1 LVCYKA
7 AKGRFVVKG
16 VNFMRTNTLSWR
28 CVSSCLLLMSSVLLS
43 PSALAF
49 TDDEA
54 RKAILDLR
62 QQIRTMN
69 EANQRARIQL
79 SDQIEALGQ
88 EIVRLRGDL
97 EQLGRPAGAGGAA
110 GGRPADP
117 RSQDP
122 REQAAFEQ
130 SIESFRKAQYKE
142 TVQNLTAF
150 LTLYPDS
157 KLAPTAQ
164 FYLGSSRFAMKDFK
178 GAITTLQAMVQKFPT
193 EPRAADALLMVASSQ
208 IELNNRAGAKTTLQ
222 RIVKDYKGTPAAD
235 TATKRLPLLQ

>member
-1 LVCYKA
+1 
-7 AKGRFVVKG
+7 
-16 VNFMRTNTLSWR
+16 MRNKTVSWR
-28 CVSSCLLLMSSVLLS
+28 VASSCLLVLGSLTLS
-43 PSALAF
+43 QPVLAF
-49 TDDEA
+49 ADDDA
-54 RKAILDLR
+54 RKAILELR
-62 QQIRTMN
+62 QQIRTLN

-88 EIVRLRGDL
+88 EIVRLRADV
-97 EQLGRPAGAGGAA
+97 EQLGRPTAGPGARA
-110 GGRPADP
+110 PDP

-122 REQAAFEQ
+122 REQAAFDQ
-130 SIESFRKAQYKE
+130 SMETFRKAQYKE
-142 TVQNLTAF
+142 TIQNLTAF

-178 GAITTLQAMVQKFPT
+178 GAITTLQAMVQKYPA

-208 IELNNRAGAKTTLQ
+208 IELNNRPGAKTTLQ

-235 TATKRLPLLQ
+235 TAAKRLPLLQ

>member
-1 LVCYKA
+1 M
-7 AKGRFVVKG
+7 GRFVCLKEDI
-16 VNFMRTNTLSWR
+16 FMRNKTLSWR
-28 CVSSCLLLMSSVLLS
+28 AASSCLILVGTTLLAQPAM
-43 PSALAF
+43 AF

-79 SDQIEALGQ
+79 SDQIETLGQ
-88 EIVRLRGDL
+88 EIVRLRGDM
-97 EQLGRPAGAGGAA
+97 EQLGRPAGAGGSRA
-110 GGRPADP
+110 ADP

-122 REQAAFEQ
+122 REQSAFDQ
-130 SIESFRKAQYKE
+130 SMETFRKAQYKE

-164 FYLGSSRFAMKDFK
+164 FYLGSSRYAMKDFK
-178 GAITTLQAMVQKFPT
+178 GAITTLQAMVQKYPT
-193 EPRAADALLMVASSQ
+193 EPRAADALLMVASCQ
-208 IELNNRAGAKTTLQ
+208 IELNNRPGAKTTLQ
-222 RIVKDYKGTPAAD
+222 RIIKDYKGTPAAG
-235 TATKRLPLLQ
+235 TAAKRLPLLQ

>member
-1 LVCYKA
+1 
-7 AKGRFVVKG
+7 
-16 VNFMRTNTLSWR
+16 MRTNILSWR
-28 CVSSCLLLMSSVLLS
+28 CVSSCLVLMSSVMLS
-43 PSALAF
+43 QSALAF

-54 RKAILDLR
+54 RKAILELR
-62 QQIRTMN
+62 QQVRTMN

-88 EIVRLRGDL
+88 EIVRLRGDI
-97 EQLGRPAGAGGAA
+97 EQLGRPASAGGAT
-110 GGRPADP
+110 GGRAADP

-122 REQAAFEQ
+122 REQAAFDQ
-130 SIESFRKAQYKE
+130 SMESFRKAQYKE

-157 KLAPTAQ
+157 KLAPTAE
-164 FYLGSSRFAMKDFK
+164 FYLGSSRYAMKDFK
-178 GAITTLQAMVQKFPT
+178 GAITTLQAMVQKYPK
-193 EPRAADALLMVASSQ
+193 EPRAADALLMVASCQ

>member
-1 LVCYKA
+1 
-7 AKGRFVVKG
+7 
-16 VNFMRTNTLSWR
+16 MRTNPLSWR
-28 CVSSCLLLMSSVLLS
+28 CVSSCLVLMSSVLLS

-88 EIVRLRGDL
+88 EIVRLRSDL

-222 RIVKDYKGTPAAD
+222 RIVKDYKGTPAAE

>member
-1 LVCYKA
+1 
-7 AKGRFVVKG
+7 
-16 VNFMRTNTLSWR
+16 MRTNAFFWRNISLS
-28 CVSSCLLLMSSVLLS
+28 VVLMSGALLS
-43 PSALAF
+43 QSALAF

-54 RKAILDLR
+54 RKAILELR
-62 QQIRTMN
+62 QQVRTMN

-88 EIVRLRGDL
+88 EVVRLRNDI
-97 EQLGRPAGAGGAA
+97 EQLGRPAVAGGAGGRA
-110 GGRPADP
+110 ADP

-122 REQAAFEQ
+122 REQAAFDQ
-130 SIESFRKAQYKE
+130 SMESFRKTQYKE

-164 FYLGSSRFAMKDFK
+164 LYLGSSRYAMKDYK
-178 GAITTLQAMVQKFPT
+178 GAITTLQAMVQKYPK
-193 EPRAADALLMVASSQ
+193 EPRAADALLMVASCQ

-222 RIVKDYKGTPAAD
+222 RIVKDYKGTPAAE

>member
-1 LVCYKA
+1 
-7 AKGRFVVKG
+7 
-16 VNFMRTNTLSWR
+16 MRTNALFWRNISLS
-28 CVSSCLLLMSSVLLS
+28 VVLMSGALLGQ
-43 PSALAF
+43 SAHAF

-54 RKAILDLR
+54 RKAILELR
-62 QQIRTMN
+62 QQVRTMN

-88 EIVRLRGDL
+88 EIVRLRNDI
-97 EQLGRPAGAGGAA
+97 EQLGRPAAAGGAA
-110 GGRPADP
+110 GGRAADP

-122 REQAAFEQ
+122 REQAAFDQ
-130 SIESFRKAQYKE
+130 SMESFRKAQYKE

-164 FYLGSSRFAMKDFK
+164 FYLGSSRYAMKDYK
-178 GAITTLQAMVQKFPT
+178 GAITTLQAMVQKYPK
-193 EPRAADALLMVASSQ
+193 EPRAADALLMVASCQ

>member
-1 LVCYKA
+1 
-7 AKGRFVVKG
+7 
-16 VNFMRTNTLSWR
+16 MRNKTLSWR
-28 CVSSCLLLMSSVLLS
+28 AASSCLVLIGGALLS
-43 PSALAF
+43 QSALAF

-54 RKAILDLR
+54 RKAILELR
-62 QQIRTMN
+62 QQVKTMN

-79 SDQIEALGQ
+79 SDQIETLGQ
-88 EIVRLRGDL
+88 EIVRLRGDI
-97 EQLGRPAGAGGAA
+97 EQLGRPAGSGGGAR
-110 GGRPADP
+110 GADP

-157 KLAPTAQ
+157 TLAPTAQ
-164 FYLGSSRFAMKDFK
+164 FYLGSSRYAMKDFK

-193 EPRAADALLMVASSQ
+193 EPRAADALLMVASCQ
-208 IELNNRAGAKTTLQ
+208 IELNNRPGAKTTLQ
-222 RIVKDYKGTPAAD
+222 RIVKEYKGTPAAD
-235 TATKRLPLLQ
+235 TAAKRLPLLQ

>member
-1 LVCYKA
+1 MYNK
-7 AKGRFVVKG
+7 
-16 VNFMRTNTLSWR
+16 TLSWR
-28 CVSSCLLLMSSVLLS
+28 SASSCLILVGTVMLS
-43 PSALAF
+43 QTASAF

-88 EIVRLRGDL
+88 EIVRLRGDI
-97 EQLGRPAGAGGAA
+97 EQLGRPAGAA
-110 GGRPADP
+110 GGRTADP

-122 REQAAFEQ
+122 REQAAFDQ
-130 SIESFRKAQYKE
+130 SMETFRKGQYKE
-142 TVQNLTAF
+142 TIQNLTAF

-164 FYLGSSRFAMKDFK
+164 FYLGSSRYAMKDFK
-178 GAITTLQAMVQKFPT
+178 GAITTLQAMVQKYPT
-193 EPRAADALLMVASSQ
+193 EPRAADALLMVASCQ
-208 IELNNRAGAKTTLQ
+208 IELNNRPGAKTTLQ

-235 TATKRLPLLQ
+235 TAAKRLPLLQ

>member
-1 LVCYKA
+1 
-7 AKGRFVVKG
+7 
-16 VNFMRTNTLSWR
+16 MRTNTLSWR
-28 CVSSCLLLMSSVLLS
+28 CVSSCLVFMSSVLLS
-43 PSALAF
+43 QSALAF

-97 EQLGRPAGAGGAA
+97 EQLGRPASAGGAT

>member
-1 LVCYKA
+1 
-7 AKGRFVVKG
+7 
-16 VNFMRTNTLSWR
+16 MRTNAFFWRNICLS
-28 CVSSCLLLMSSVLLS
+28 VVLTGGALLS
-43 PSALAF
+43 QSALAF

-54 RKAILDLR
+54 RKAILELR
-62 QQIRTMN
+62 QQVRTMN

-88 EIVRLRGDL
+88 EIVRLRNDI
-97 EQLGRPAGAGGAA
+97 EQLGRPAVAGGAA
-110 GGRPADP
+110 GGRAADP

-122 REQAAFEQ
+122 REQAAFDQ
-130 SIESFRKAQYKE
+130 SMESFRKAQYKE

-164 FYLGSSRFAMKDFK
+164 FYLGSSRYAMKDYK
-178 GAITTLQAMVQKFPT
+178 GAITTLQAMVQKYPK
-193 EPRAADALLMVASSQ
+193 EPRAADALLMVASCQ

-222 RIVKDYKGTPAAD
+222 RIVKDYKGTPAAE

>member
-1 LVCYKA
+1 
-7 AKGRFVVKG
+7 
-16 VNFMRTNTLSWR
+16 MRNKTLSWR
-28 CVSSCLLLMSSVLLS
+28 AASACLVLLS
-43 PSALAF
+43 GVLLSQSALAF

-54 RKAILDLR
+54 RKAILELR

-79 SDQIEALGQ
+79 SDQIETLGQ
-88 EIVRLRGDL
+88 EIVRLRGDI
-97 EQLGRPAGAGGAA
+97 EQLGRPAGSAGGGARGA
-110 GGRPADP
+110 EP

-122 REQAAFEQ
+122 REQAAFDQ
-130 SIESFRKAQYKE
+130 SMESFRKAQYKE

-157 KLAPTAQ
+157 ALAPTAQ
-164 FYLGSSRFAMKDFK
+164 FYMGSSRYAMKDFK

-193 EPRAADALLMVASSQ
+193 EPRAADALLMVASCQ
-208 IELNNRAGAKTTLQ
+208 IELNNRPGAKTTLQ

-235 TATKRLPLLQ
+235 TAAKRLPLLQ

>member
-1 LVCYKA
+1 
-7 AKGRFVVKG
+7 
-16 VNFMRTNTLSWR
+16 MRTNILSWR
-28 CVSSCLLLMSSVLLS
+28 CVSSCLVLMSSVLLS
-43 PSALAF
+43 QSALAF

-88 EIVRLRGDL
+88 EIVRLRGDI
-97 EQLGRPAGAGGAA
+97 EQLGRPASAGGAA
-110 GGRPADP
+110 GGRAADP

-122 REQAAFEQ
+122 REQAAFDQ
-130 SIESFRKAQYKE
+130 SMESFRKAQYKE

-164 FYLGSSRFAMKDFK
+164 FYLGSSRYAMKDYK
-178 GAITTLQAMVQKFPT
+178 GAITTLQAMVQKYPK
-193 EPRAADALLMVASSQ
+193 EPRAADALLMVASCQ

-235 TATKRLPLLQ
+235 TAAKRLPLLQ

>member
-1 LVCYKA
+1 
-7 AKGRFVVKG
+7 
-16 VNFMRTNTLSWR
+16 MRTSTLVR
-28 CVSSCLLLMSSVLLS
+28 RTTISCLILMSSLLLS
-43 PSALAF
+43 QAALAF

-88 EIVRLRGDL
+88 EIVRLRGEI
-97 EQLGRPAGAGGAA
+97 EQLGRPASTGTAA
-110 GGRPADP
+110 GGRTADP

-122 REQAAFEQ
+122 REQAAFDQ
-130 SIESFRKAQYKE
+130 SMETFRKAQYKE

-164 FYLGSSRFAMKDFK
+164 FYLGSSRYAMKDYK
-178 GAITTLQAMVQKFPT
+178 GAITTLQAMVQKYPK
-193 EPRAADALLMVASSQ
+193 EPRAADALLMVASCQ
-208 IELNNRAGAKTTLQ
+208 IELNNRPGAKATLQ

-235 TATKRLPLLQ
+235 TAAKRLPLLQ

>member
-1 LVCYKA
+1 MLTNA
-7 AKGRFVVKG
+7 FFWRNISLSVV
-16 VNFMRTNTLSWR
+16 
-28 CVSSCLLLMSSVLLS
+28 LMSGALLS
-43 PSALAF
+43 QSALAF

-54 RKAILDLR
+54 RKAILELR
-62 QQIRTMN
+62 QQVRTMN

-88 EIVRLRGDL
+88 EIVRLRNDI
-97 EQLGRPAGAGGAA
+97 EQLGRPAVAGGAA
-110 GGRPADP
+110 GGRAADP

-122 REQAAFEQ
+122 REQAAFDQ
-130 SIESFRKAQYKE
+130 SMESFRKAQYKE

-164 FYLGSSRFAMKDFK
+164 FYLGSSRYAMKDYK
-178 GAITTLQAMVQKFPT
+178 GAITTLQAMVQKYPK
-193 EPRAADALLMVASSQ
+193 EPRAADALLMVASCQ

-222 RIVKDYKGTPAAD
+222 RIVKDYKGTPAAE

>member
-1 LVCYKA
+1 
-7 AKGRFVVKG
+7 
-16 VNFMRTNTLSWR
+16 MRVQSLSWR
-28 CVSSCLLLMSSVLLS
+28 TASSCLVLMGSLLLS
-43 PSALAF
+43 HSAIAF

-54 RKAILDLR
+54 RKAILELR
-62 QQIRTMN
+62 QQVRAMN

-79 SDQIEALGQ
+79 SDQIETLGQ
-88 EIVRLRGDL
+88 EIVRLRGEI

-122 REQAAFEQ
+122 REQAAFDQ
-130 SIESFRKAQYKE
+130 SMETFRKAQYKE

-164 FYLGSSRFAMKDFK
+164 FYLGSSRYAMKDYK
-178 GAITTLQAMVQKFPT
+178 GAITTLQAMVQKYPT
-193 EPRAADALLMVASSQ
+193 EPRAADALLMVASCQ

-235 TATKRLPLLQ
+235 TAAKRLPLLQ

>member
-1 LVCYKA
+1 
-7 AKGRFVVKG
+7 
-16 VNFMRTNTLSWR
+16 MRDKTLSWR
-28 CVSSCLLLMSSVLLS
+28 TICSCVVLMGSMLLS
-43 PSALAF
+43 HSALAF

-79 SDQIEALGQ
+79 SDQIEMLGQ
-88 EIVRLRGDL
+88 EIVRLRGEI
-97 EQLGRPAGAGGAA
+97 EQLGRPASAGGAT
-110 GGRPADP
+110 GGRAADP

-122 REQAAFEQ
+122 REQAAFDQ
-130 SIESFRKAQYKE
+130 SMETFRKAQYKE

-157 KLAPTAQ
+157 KLAPTAE
-164 FYLGSSRFAMKDFK
+164 FYLGSSRFAMKDYK
-178 GAITTLQAMVQKFPT
+178 GAITTLQAMVQKYPK
-193 EPRAADALLMVASSQ
+193 EPRAADALLMVASCQ

>member
-1 LVCYKA
+1 
-7 AKGRFVVKG
+7 
-16 VNFMRTNTLSWR
+16 MRTNTFSWR
-28 CVSSCLLLMSSVLLS
+28 CVSSCLVLMSSLLLS
-43 PSALAF
+43 QSALAF

>member
-1 LVCYKA
+1 
-7 AKGRFVVKG
+7 
-16 VNFMRTNTLSWR
+16 MRIHPRSWR
-28 CVSSCLLLMSSVLLS
+28 SVSSCLVLMSGMLLS
-43 PSALAF
+43 QSALAF

-88 EIVRLRGDL
+88 EIVRLRGDI
-97 EQLGRPAGAGGAA
+97 EQLGRPAGTGGAA

>member
-1 LVCYKA
+1 LVYHKA

-28 CVSSCLLLMSSVLLS
+28 CVSSCLVLMSSVLLS
-43 PSALAF
+43 QSALAF

>member
-1 LVCYKA
+1 
-7 AKGRFVVKG
+7 
-16 VNFMRTNTLSWR
+16 MRTNTLSWR
-28 CVSSCLLLMSSVLLS
+28 CVSSCLVLMSSVLLS
-43 PSALAF
+43 QSALAF

-178 GAITTLQAMVQKFPT
+178 GAITTLQGMVQKFPT

-208 IELNNRAGAKTTLQ
+208 IELNNRPGARTTLQ
-222 RIVKDYKGTPAAD
+222 RIIKDYKGTPAAD

>member
-1 LVCYKA
+1 
-7 AKGRFVVKG
+7 
-16 VNFMRTNTLSWR
+16 MRTNILSWR
-28 CVSSCLLLMSSVLLS
+28 CVSSCLVLMSSVMLS
-43 PSALAF
+43 QSALAF

-62 QQIRTMN
+62 QQIRSMN

-88 EIVRLRGDL
+88 EIVRLRGDI
-97 EQLGRPAGAGGAA
+97 EQLGRPASAGGAT
-110 GGRPADP
+110 GGRAADP

-122 REQAAFEQ
+122 REQAAFDQ
-130 SIESFRKAQYKE
+130 SMESFRKAQYKE

-164 FYLGSSRFAMKDFK
+164 FYLGSSRYAMKDFK
-178 GAITTLQAMVQKFPT
+178 GAITTLQAMVQKYPK
-193 EPRAADALLMVASSQ
+193 EPRAADALLMVASCQ

-235 TATKRLPLLQ
+235 TAAKRLPLLQ

>member
-1 LVCYKA
+1 
-7 AKGRFVVKG
+7 
-16 VNFMRTNTLSWR
+16 MRTNTFSWR
-28 CVSSCLLLMSSVLLS
+28 CVSSCLVLMSSLLLS
-43 PSALAF
+43 QSALAF

-130 SIESFRKAQYKE
+130 SIESYRKAQYKE

-178 GAITTLQAMVQKFPT
+178 GAITTLQAMVQKYPT
-193 EPRAADALLMVASSQ
+193 EPRTADALLMVASSQ

-222 RIVKDYKGTPAAD
+222 RIVKDYKGPPAAD

>member
-1 LVCYKA
+1 
-7 AKGRFVVKG
+7 
-16 VNFMRTNTLSWR
+16 MRNKTLSWR
-28 CVSSCLLLMSSVLLS
+28 AASTCFVLLS
-43 PSALAF
+43 GVLLSQSALAF

-54 RKAILDLR
+54 RKAILELR

-79 SDQIEALGQ
+79 SDQIETLGQ
-88 EIVRLRGDL
+88 EIVRLRGDI
-97 EQLGRPAGAGGAA
+97 EQLGRPAGSGGSSAR
-110 GGRPADP
+110 GADP

-122 REQAAFEQ
+122 REQAAFDQ
-130 SIESFRKAQYKE
+130 SMESFRKAQYKE

-157 KLAPTAQ
+157 ALAPTAQ
-164 FYLGSSRFAMKDFK
+164 FYMGSSRYAMKDFK

-193 EPRAADALLMVASSQ
+193 EPRAADALLMVASCQ
-208 IELNNRAGAKTTLQ
+208 IELNNRPGAKTTLQ

-235 TATKRLPLLQ
+235 TAAKRLPLLQ

>member
-1 LVCYKA
+1 
-7 AKGRFVVKG
+7 
-16 VNFMRTNTLSWR
+16 MRTNTLSWR
-28 CVSSCLLLMSSVLLS
+28 CVSTCLVFMSSVLLS
-43 PSALAF
+43 QSALAF

-97 EQLGRPAGAGGAA
+97 EQLGRPASAGGAA